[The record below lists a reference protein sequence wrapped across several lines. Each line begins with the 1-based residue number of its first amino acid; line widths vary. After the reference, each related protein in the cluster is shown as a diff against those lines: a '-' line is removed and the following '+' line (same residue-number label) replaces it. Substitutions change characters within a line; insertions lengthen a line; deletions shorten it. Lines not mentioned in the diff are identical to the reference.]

1 MRTKALFTQKQ
12 PQYRYFRVNPIR
24 ADIFIY
30 NYIRDV
36 LDEETGATLY
46 EHELNQF
53 TINPSDIT
61 EDMIK
66 KNPMNYMD
74 YIAPVEK
81 TDAEKLADAENSITE
96 LQMALCDLYESVGDT
111 NA

>member
-1 MRTKALFTQKQ
+1 MRAKALFTQKQ
-12 PQYRYFRVNPIR
+12 PLYRYFKVNDVRV
-24 ADIFIY
+24 DIFIY
-30 NYIRDV
+30 NYLKDV
-36 LDEETGATLY
+36 LDEETGTTLY
-46 EHELNQF
+46 EHEFNQF
-53 TINPSDIT
+53 TVRPADIA

-96 LQMALCDLYESVGDT
+96 LQLALVELCESVGV
-111 NA
+111 

>member
-1 MRTKALFTQKQ
+1 MFTEKQ
-12 PQYRYFRVNPIR
+12 PPYRYFKVNPIR

-30 NYIRDV
+30 IYTKDV
-36 LDEETGATLY
+36 LDEETGTTLY
-46 EHELNQF
+46 EHEFNQF
-53 TINPSDIT
+53 TVKPSDIT

-66 KNPMNYMD
+66 KNPMSYMD

-96 LQMALCDLYESVGDT
+96 LQLALVELCESIGV
-111 NA
+111 

>member
-36 LDEETGATLY
+36 LDEETGTTLY
-46 EHELNQF
+46 EHEFNQF

-66 KNPMNYMD
+66 KNPMIYMD
-74 YIAPVEK
+74 YVAPVEK
-81 TDAEKLADAENSITE
+81 SDAEKLADAENSITE
-96 LQMALCDLYESVGDT
+96 LQLALVELCESVGV
-111 NA
+111 

>member
-36 LDEETGATLY
+36 LDEETGTTLY
-46 EHELNQF
+46 EHEFNQF
-53 TINPSDIT
+53 TVKPSDIT

-66 KNPMNYMD
+66 ENPQKYMD
-74 YIAPVEK
+74 YVAPVEK
-81 TDAEKLADAENSITE
+81 SDAEKSADAENSITE
-96 LQMALCDLYESVGDT
+96 LQLALVELCESVGV
-111 NA
+111 

>member
-12 PQYRYFRVNPIR
+12 PPYRYFKVNDVR

-30 NYIRDV
+30 NYTKDV
-36 LDEETGATLY
+36 LDEETDTTLY
-46 EHELNQF
+46 EHEFNQF
-53 TINPSDIT
+53 TVKPSEIT

-74 YIAPVEK
+74 YVAPVEK
-81 TDAEKLADAENSITE
+81 SDAEKLADAENSITE
-96 LQMALCDLYESVGDT
+96 LQLALVELCEIVGV
-111 NA
+111 

>member
-12 PQYRYFRVNPIR
+12 PPHRYFKVNDVR

-30 NYIRDV
+30 NYTKDV
-36 LDEETGATLY
+36 LDEETDTTLY
-46 EHELNQF
+46 EHEFNQF
-53 TINPSDIT
+53 TVKPSEIT

-74 YIAPVEK
+74 YVAPVEK
-81 TDAEKLADAENSITE
+81 SDAEKLADAENSITE
-96 LQMALCDLYESVGDT
+96 LQLALVELCESVGV
-111 NA
+111 